1 MTPKSP
7 KEKKKKGR
15 ICCKTGENE
24 GSSTSSPEG
33 NTKCYVHSEGGSR
46 TESSRQSKQTRPRT
60 AQEPQHMKKP
70 KEIEREGDRAL
81 QRVES
86 WMGRYETCGLVV
98 SGTPGPKGK
107 VKKNGK
113 VK

>member
-1 MTPKSP
+1 MYTPKGVTYGII
-7 KEKKKKGR
+7 KA
-15 ICCKTGENE
+15 
-24 GSSTSSPEG
+24 
-33 NTKCYVHSEGGSR
+33 
-46 TESSRQSKQTRPRT
+46 KQTNAHTHCTRT
-60 AQEPQHMKKP
+60 TTYEET
-70 KEIEREGDRAL
+70 KEIEREGEGDRAL

-86 WMGRYETCGLVV
+86 WMERYETCGLVV